1 MPRRI
6 ALIVG
11 VSQYDKSRTG
21 LDSLSAPVND
31 AQAVYEVLH
40 QYGGFDALYP
50 LPLGTEGVDASGFVP
65 SHELADRL
73 RELLTPQAGDE
84 VELAVIY
91 FSGHGVSDR
100 GQVVYLS
107 ASDERLAVALPW
119 LADLAKNSAVKNVCL
134 WLDCCHSGEV
144 LKFADLGDKG
154 FCVVAA
160 SAAGGEALALN
171 GRSLLTDLLCKALT
185 PRADCQEIQVKHFI
199 NELEQQRHNLP
210 QQVLCRWSD
219 ATPFTLT
226 QLNGEV
232 AVESSSPRKPTRGWV
247 WHSTDASI
255 AAGQISVLS
264 VLETFCALGL
274 YGWLAFHFEH
284 QWWLLISAVAA
295 PIILLRSPESK
306 ARGLRLLH
314 SYWNQSN
321 KPWNDDSLMDKFFF
335 KIFAVMPVLVSGLL
349 SFSLT
354 IIWQRGDDGWTF
366 WLYLILLL
374 LICLVPFISELT
386 FLVTGGASTIIN
398 EGKFS
403 IVWAFL
409 LPFSGKINDSEK
421 KHLQTINLIVLTQ
434 LLIPFVALAIWLRGL
449 LIRIISTLRHP
460 VDGLRNVSTNWRENL
475 LVLDLKHLPELL
487 PGSAQIDSQL
497 SILGLLDS
505 IQSAKDNQVLVR
517 VIFIVCWY
525 IPAVMWRWSLKAT
538 LWLWFPLALLLRPPF
553 EGKSLGEVRDIAT
566 IRINGLGKW
575 LPLLAVV
582 VMLWLSSGYF
592 SPEDI
597 QSWAELGGDTISKL
611 LDKLLTIAPP
621 PPGLR
626 YWALWLVCGL
636 SIIMWWLSDRLQIMH
651 KKVLEEED
659 ALDGLTKE
667 RRNLFL
673 QRAHR
678 LERWHTAR
686 VVSFIL
692 LGYSFAL
699 YLANEW
705 YPLELGRF
713 IPAWLIDCL

>member
-1 MPRRI
+1 M
-6 ALIVG
+6 
-11 VSQYDKSRTG
+11 
-21 LDSLSAPVND
+21 
-31 AQAVYEVLH
+31 
-40 QYGGFDALYP
+40 
-50 LPLGTEGVDASGFVP
+50 
-65 SHELADRL
+65 AD
-73 RELLTPQAGDE
+73 
-84 VELAVIY
+84 
-91 FSGHGVSDR
+91 
-100 GQVVYLS
+100 
-107 ASDERLAVALPW
+107 
-119 LADLAKNSAVKNVCL
+119 
-134 WLDCCHSGEV
+134 
-144 LKFADLGDKG
+144 
-154 FCVVAA
+154 
-160 SAAGGEALALN
+160 
-171 GRSLLTDLLCKALT
+171 
-185 PRADCQEIQVKHFI
+185 
-199 NELEQQRHNLP
+199 
-210 QQVLCRWSD
+210 
-219 ATPFTLT
+219 
-226 QLNGEV
+226 
-232 AVESSSPRKPTRGWV
+232 ESSSLHKPARGWV

-274 YGWLAFHFEH
+274 YGWLAFHFQH

-306 ARGLRLLH
+306 ALGLRLLRD
-314 SYWNQSN
+314 YWNQSN
-321 KPWNDDSLMDKFFF
+321 KHWNDYSLNDKFVFN
-335 KIFAVMPVLVSGLL
+335 ILAVMPVLVSGLL
-349 SFSLT
+349 SSFLT
-354 IIWQRGDDGWTF
+354 IIWQLGDNGWAF
-366 WLYLILLL
+366 WSYLALFL
-374 LICLVPFISELT
+374 LICLVVFTSELA

-409 LPFSGKINDSEK
+409 LPFSVKLNDSEK
-421 KHLQTINLIVLTQ
+421 KQLRTINPIILTQ
-434 LLIPFVALAIWLRGL
+434 LLILFVALAIWLRGL

-460 VDGLRNVSTNWRENL
+460 VAGLRNISTNWRETL
-475 LVLDLKHLPELL
+475 LVLDMWHLPELL

-497 SILGLLDS
+497 SVHGLLDS
-505 IQSAKDNQVLVR
+505 IQSVKDNQVLVR

-538 LWLWFPLALLLRPPF
+538 LWLWFPLALLLRSPF
-553 EGKSLGEVRDIAT
+553 EGKSLGEVRDIAA

-575 LPLLAVV
+575 LPLLAVI

-597 QSWAELGGDTISKL
+597 KSWAELGGDTISKL

-626 YWALWLVCGL
+626 HWALWLASGL

-667 RRNLFL
+667 RRDLFL

-713 IPAWLIDCL
+713 VPAWLIGWL